1 MARVIAVATQKGG
14 VGKTTT
20 ALNLA
25 SILAEQYRV
34 LAVDCD
40 AQANLTDGFGVNPDS
55 LERSLSDVLEGTCD
69 VAQIACA
76 PNASYP
82 NLILLP
88 ANLDLAALDTRLSG
102 SVGRELR
109 LRRALAPLVDA
120 LDFIVIDCAPALGI
134 LTLNALAACTEV
146 IVPVD
151 VGVWSLK
158 GINKLLLTI
167 AEVRTINSDI
177 GSVRAVLNRV
187 DHTNLSTDVRGEVE
201 RAFGDDLFR
210 TSIRRSVRV
219 GEAQAANLPVALYR
233 PNEPVVDDYRNLAAE
248 VIGHGH

>member
-1 MARVIAVATQKGG
+1 MARIIAIATQKGG

-25 SILAEQYRV
+25 AILAERSRV

-40 AQANLTDGFGVNPDS
+40 AQANLTDGLGVNPDA
-55 LERSLSDVLEGTCD
+55 LERSISDVLEGTCD
-69 VAQIACA
+69 SAAIACA
-76 PNASYP
+76 PQGSYP

-88 ANLDLAALDTRLSG
+88 ASLDLAALDTRLSG

-109 LRRALAPLVDA
+109 LRRALAPLADAVDY
-120 LDFIVIDCAPALGI
+120 IIIDCAPALGI

-158 GINKLLLTI
+158 GINKLMLTI
-167 AEVRTINSDI
+167 GEVRTINPDLVK
-177 GSVRAVLNRV
+177 VRAVLNRV
-187 DHTNLSTDVRGEVE
+187 DHTNLSSDVRSEVE
-201 RAFGDDLFR
+201 RVFGNDLFR
-210 TSIRRSVRV
+210 NSIRRSVRV
-219 GEAQAANLPVALYR
+219 GEAQAAGLPVALYR
-233 PNEPVVDDYRNLAAE
+233 PHEPVADDYRNLAAE
-248 VIGHGH
+248 VAGHGV